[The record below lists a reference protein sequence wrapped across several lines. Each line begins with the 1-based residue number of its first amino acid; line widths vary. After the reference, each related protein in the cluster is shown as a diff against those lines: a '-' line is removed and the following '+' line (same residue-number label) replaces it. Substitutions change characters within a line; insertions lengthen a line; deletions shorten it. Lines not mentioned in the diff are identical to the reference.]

1 MVTNSNEYMRAYYSK
16 NKDKYRT
23 KYNPEHFCTVCNCT
37 MKIKNRYRHVKTKK
51 HLERPNTPWE
61 TIGLLINRYLDTNT
75 SYRSRVRFSHVSFA
89 HKSTVDH
96 NTRNSTTDQLVSAAK
111 NMQL

>member
-23 KYNPEHFCTVCNCT
+23 KYNPGHFCTVCNCT

-51 HLERPNTPWE
+51 HLDNLEKMNSTE
-61 TIGLLINRYLDTNT
+61 EQKLNEVKHQIKQLLDTVQT
-75 SYRSRVRFSHVSFA
+75 
-89 HKSTVDH
+89 
-96 NTRNSTTDQLVSAAK
+96 LEGK
-111 NMQL
+111 NAPN

>member
-37 MKIKNRYRHVKTKK
+37 MKIKNRGRHVKTKK
-51 HLERPNTPWE
+51 HLDN
-61 TIGLLINRYLDTNT
+61 L
-75 SYRSRVRFSHVSFA
+75 A
-89 HKSTVDH
+89 KM
-96 NTRNSTTDQLVSAAK
+96 NSTEEQKLNEVKHQIKQLLDAVQTLEGK
-111 NMQL
+111 NAPN